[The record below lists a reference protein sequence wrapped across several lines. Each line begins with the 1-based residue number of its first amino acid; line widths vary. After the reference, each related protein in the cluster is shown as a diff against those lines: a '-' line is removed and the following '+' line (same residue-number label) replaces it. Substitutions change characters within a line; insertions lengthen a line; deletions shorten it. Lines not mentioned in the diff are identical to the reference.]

1 MPFSSCINPSFWFEL
16 SRLKL
21 DDFKLNDDFK
31 NLSGFYNN
39 CNFWG
44 VISLFKLI
52 FYEFKWGESIEPG
65 ITHLDF

>member
-1 MPFSSCINPSFWFEL
+1 MTQQQMEILKFMPFSSCINPSFWFEL

-39 CNFWG
+39 CNFE
-44 VISLFKLI
+44 LI
-52 FYEFKWGESIEPG
+52 VSFI
-65 ITHLDF
+65 

>member
-1 MPFSSCINPSFWFEL
+1 MEILKFMPFSSCINPSFWFEL

-39 CNFWG
+39 CKF
-44 VISLFKLI
+44 
-52 FYEFKWGESIEPG
+52 
-65 ITHLDF
+65 